1 MPKVL
6 ALTRYDRLG
15 ASSRIRFLQFLP
27 ELAKRGLDVDVH
39 YLLDDS
45 YVARLYAEQR
55 VRFSNVFRAYARRLQ
70 LMQKRH
76 RYDLIWIEKEV
87 FPWVPIGIEK
97 AVLGGVP
104 YVIDL
109 DDAWFH
115 RYDMSRSAIIRRI
128 CGGKIDSLM
137 ADSAAVIAGND
148 YLAERAVKS
157 GARCVKVIQTVVD
170 LDRYGPVE
178 ETPVSGPDEGEV
190 IIGWIGT
197 PLNVRYLYPLR
208 DAFARVAADSR
219 IKLAVIGA
227 KVPAELAGLPVRS
240 IAWSE
245 ATEIEE
251 IGKLAIGIMPL
262 DDTPWERG
270 KCGFKLLQVMAAGR
284 PVVASPVGV
293 NQQIV
298 RHGTNGFLAST
309 VDEWTAALTRL
320 VADPALRRTLGAEAR
335 RTVERSYSVAAVLGD
350 LAALLH
356 QAATARTAPTS
367 RPEPTNAHCFD
378 WTADAVRPACANG
391 VSDHVS
397 GGPRPSARWAAAS
410 RTIIH
415 GADRDTRPPAPQVGR
430 RRQR

>member
-1 MPKVL
+1 MPRVL
-6 ALTRYDRLG
+6 ALTRYQRLG

-55 VRFSNVFRAYARRLQ
+55 ISYSNVLGAYARRLH
-70 LMQKRH
+70 LMQNRH

-97 AVLGGVP
+97 AVLSGVP
-104 YVIDL
+104 YVVDL

-137 ADSAAVIAGND
+137 AESAAVIAGND

-178 ETPVSGPDEGEV
+178 ETLNSRPDDDEV

-197 PLNVRYLYPLR
+197 PLNVRYLNPLR
-208 DAFARVAADSR
+208 DAFARVAASSR
-219 IKLAVIGA
+219 IKLSIIGA

-240 IAWSE
+240 ITWSE
-245 ATEIEE
+245 ATEIAE

-298 RHGTNGFLAST
+298 RHGVNGFLAST

-320 VADPALRRTLGAEAR
+320 VADPALRRTLGLEAR
-335 RTVERSYSVAAVLGD
+335 RTVERNYSVTAVLGD

-356 QAATARTAPTS
+356 DAASGRTAPTPQS
-367 RPEPTNAHCFD
+367 GATNAHCFD
-378 WTADAVRPACANG
+378 RTADAARPTSATG
-391 VSDHVS
+391 LIDQVY
-397 GGPRPSARWAAAS
+397 GGSRPPARWVAAS
-410 RTIIH
+410 RTIMH
-415 GADRDTRPPAPQVGR
+415 DNDRDARAPVPQVGLR
-430 RRQR
+430 RRP